1 MVVEATYRNS
11 GKIGLISLILFG
23 IVLLFSFRDSPLYQ
37 LWDTP
42 IIYLII
48 IILLT
53 GIIFFI
59 KSVLLLVEAKPINRT
74 ANMGKVEWA
83 LNCGKKVAVGLALI
97 CIGKIMIFYGDPLY
111 FYFGWEFDE
120 IGSILIFIA
129 WIINIISA
137 SIFLSGLR
145 VVSWLKIWAASIILI
160 VVGFSLP
167 ALYIIGTWTGILLVM
182 AGLFLAL
189 FATGTML
196 SMTQESVAISRIRN
210 AVALKGFAP
219 NEAEEIILN
228 VAGILKAGKYK
239 HLDGS
244 ESLVQAV
251 ADISTSPAEWTKFT
265 DGELVSVIEFVA
277 QDRKKSM

>member
-1 MVVEATYRNS
+1 MEATYRNS

-48 IILLT
+48 IILLI
-53 GIIFFI
+53 GIILFI

-97 CIGKIMIFYGDPLY
+97 CIGKIMIIYKDPLY
-111 FYFGWEFDE
+111 FYFGWGFDD
-120 IGSILIFIA
+120 IGNILIIIA
-129 WIINIISA
+129 WLINIISA

-145 VVSWLKIWAASIILI
+145 VMSCLKILAASIILF
-160 VVGFSLP
+160 VVGLLGLSHDFMGTEISMLSL
-167 ALYIIGTWTGILLVM
+167 M
-182 AGLFLAL
+182 AGLLLFL
-189 FATGTML
+189 FAIGTMF

-228 VAGILKAGKYK
+228 VEGILKAGKYK

-265 DGELVSVIEFVA
+265 DDELVSVIEYVA